1 MQLLL
6 IEITYQ
12 VQCSRVYQYS
22 MAMIFENIR
31 EEGKGFC
38 GDELKMAD

>member
-1 MQLLL
+1 MD
-6 IEITYQ
+6 EIAINRNHLSGTMFQ
-12 VQCSRVYQYS
+12 SLS